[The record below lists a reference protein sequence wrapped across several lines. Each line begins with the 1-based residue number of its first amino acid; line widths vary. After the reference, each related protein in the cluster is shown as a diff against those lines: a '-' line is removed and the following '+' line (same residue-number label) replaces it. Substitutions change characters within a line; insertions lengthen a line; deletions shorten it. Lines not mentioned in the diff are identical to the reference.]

1 MLPLWCCSA
10 PAALYGLFGAYVVD
24 LLLTRGL
31 RGAFATGEMNSVLVT
46 MGINAAITLS
56 VPGLSIW

>member
-1 MLPLWCCSA
+1 
-10 PAALYGLFGAYVVD
+10 VVD

-31 RGAFATGEMNSVLVT
+31 RGAFATGEMNNVLVT